1 MNRISLDTNSSIEW
15 LNSGKILVH
24 PTESIWG
31 LGCDAFNMQ
40 SVNKI
45 FKLKKRSKKKNFIL
59 LASSIDHVSKN
70 LCYLSKSDKEYLSK
84 YWPGPYTFLIKYKED
99 IPHHLK
105 NNTNKLAVRV
115 SNHLP
120 IKHLFKSFNG
130 FMVSTSANISGQS
143 NINDAKNI
151 IDFFEYDD
159 LAYYDESLGEN
170 KSASKIIDL
179 ESKAIIRA

>member
-1 MNRISLDTNSSIEW
+1 MNKAPLDTSSSIDW

-31 LGCDAFNMQ
+31 LGCDAFNKTA
-40 SVNKI
+40 VNNI
-45 FKLKKRSKKKNFIL
+45 FKLKKRDKKKKFIL
-59 LASSIDHVSKN
+59 LASSIDSVEKN
-70 LCYLSKSDKEYLSK
+70 LCYLSKTDKEYLSD
-84 YWPGPYTFLIKYKED
+84 YWPGPYTFLIKYKEN
-99 IPHHLK
+99 IPNHLK
-105 NNTNKLAVRV
+105 NDTNKLAIRV

-120 IKHLFKSFNG
+120 LIALFKTFNG
-130 FMVSTSANISGQS
+130 FIVSTSANISGKK
-143 NINDAKNI
+143 NINDAHNI

-170 KSASKIIDL
+170 NSTSKIIDL